1 MDRRGLTRGTRW
13 KPNYVAR
20 FLSLKLTSE
29 KPLLQLSENSNA
41 HNTNVDEDVYQIGK
55 ARFTI

>member
-1 MDRRGLTRGTRW
+1 MDRRGLTIGTRW

-41 HNTNVDEDVYQIGK
+41 HKTNVDEDVYHIGK
-55 ARFTI
+55 AQFTI